1 MIRPAKQIR
10 VDVTGFI
17 HGPRPDVFSPAFS
30 PRPGSSCERFELP
43 RILRQ
48 KTREHGGPS
57 EHEQHSVQP
66 FRGDRDSCKHCGG
79 SFTDTDHA
87 FQGLVPVSGPTE
99 RVKGHRGFGFQPG
112 APVLPRPRS
121 IPGMFEATSRELP
134 HRGTDP
140 VHISTLTALTTQALS
155 RIAAC
160 SAPTRRPS
168 QSCGISASA

>member
-10 VDVTGFI
+10 VDLTGFI

-43 RILRQ
+43 RILHE
-48 KTREHGGPS
+48 KTREHGGSS

-66 FRGDRDSCKHCGG
+66 FRGDRDSREHCGG

-87 FQGLVPVSGPTE
+87 FQSLVPVSSPGE
-99 RVKGHRGFGFQPG
+99 HVKRYRRFGIQPCT
-112 APVLPRPRS
+112 PVLPRPCS
-121 IPGMFEATSRELP
+121 ISGMLKAASRELP
-134 HRGTDP
+134 HRGTNP

>member
-1 MIRPAKQIR
+1 MIRPAEQIR
-10 VDVTGFI
+10 VDLAGFVR
-17 HGPRPDVFSPAFS
+17 GPRPDVFLPAVS
-30 PRPGSSCERFELP
+30 PRPASGCECFELP
-43 RILRQ
+43 GILNQ
-48 KTREHGGPS
+48 KTREHGGSS
-57 EHEQHSVQP
+57 EHEQHPVQP
-66 FRGDRDSCKHCGG
+66 LRGDRDSREHSG
-79 SFTDTDHA
+79 FPLTDTDHA

-140 VHISTLTALTTQALS
+140 VHISTLTALTTQILS
-155 RIAAC
+155 RITAC